1 MTETTLYTMPSC
13 GPCQA
18 VKHAMRAR
26 GIPFKTVDLSQ
37 DANAA
42 HHVQSLGYRSAPV
55 TVAADGSH
63 WHGLDLDRI
72 TGLAVMVAS

>member
-1 MTETTLYTMPSC
+1 MTETTLYTMPNC
-13 GPCQA
+13 GPCFAAKQA
-18 VKHAMRAR
+18 LRAR
-26 GIPFKTVDLSQ
+26 NIPFRVVDMSQ
-37 DANAA
+37 DASAA